1 MMRLEC
7 WIKNFNMKHRVL
19 NLDLTSPQVMAILN
33 VTPDSF
39 YGGSRSFSNEDIK
52 VRVKQIIDESASIID
67 IGGYS
72 SRPGAENVS
81 VDEEWNRVE
90 RALDVILDI
99 APNITVSID
108 TFRAEV
114 AERAINKFGALII
127 NDISAGE
134 LDSEMID
141 VIVKY
146 DVPYIAMHMRGT
158 PQTMQ
163 QLCDYEDIV
172 AEVKAYFIERC
183 NMLKQ
188 RGVKNIIIDPGF
200 GFAKDVEQNFKLL
213 KGLNEIC
220 TLGYP
225 LLSALSRKSMIYK
238 TLDITADESLTG
250 TIALNWESLR
260 AGASIVRV
268 HDVRA
273 AVEVVKLHNAFMA
286 SK

>member
-19 NLDLTSPQVMAILN
+19 NLDLTSPLVMAILN

-273 AVEVVKLHNAFMA
+273 AVEVVKLYNAFMA